1 MEENFGS
8 DFITLI
14 NDDGEEFE
22 LEHLDTIEY
31 GGNTY
36 MAMLPTDIDE
46 NDDDFGFIILKAVNE
61 DGEEILV
68 TVDDEEELGQVYDEF
83 LRILFDDE
91 DDDE

>member
-22 LEHLDTIEY
+22 LEYLDTIEHN
-31 GGNTY
+31 GNTY

-46 NDDDFGFIILKAVNE
+46 NDDDFGFIILKAVDE

-68 TVDDEEELGQVYDEF
+68 TVDDEEELGQVHDEF